1 MAKKKQTGSA
11 LYCSFCGKSQHEVKK
26 LIAGPS
32 VHICDECVALCMDI
46 VHEDVASTEGSS
58 EQKELPTPTELKV
71 HLDQYVIGQEY
82 AKRILAVA
90 VHNHYKRHRAN
101 TVNSDVE
108 LAKSNVLLIGPTGS
122 GKTLLAQT
130 LAKYLNVPFAMA
142 DATTLT
148 EAGYVGEDVENVIQ
162 KLLQSADYKAD
173 RAQQG
178 IIYIDEIDKITRK
191 SENTSITRDVS
202 GEGVQQAL
210 LKLIEGTVASIPP
223 KGGRKHPQQDFE
235 QIDTS
240 TVLFICGGA
249 FGGLEDIIK
258 ARTQKSSMGFSADIK
273 SKMDKETTD
282 ELLSK
287 VEPQD
292 LVKFGLIPEFT
303 GRLPVI
309 ATLEE
314 LDEVALKRILTEP
327 KNALTKQYK
336 RLFEL
341 EDVEIEFRDDA
352 ISAAA
357 IRAVKRKT
365 GARGLRSI
373 MEHALLDTMF
383 NLPGM
388 KNVAKVVV
396 DKDVIEGK
404 KSPLL
409 VLNNKKETR
418 LDVHMKKVS

>member
-287 VEPQD
+287 GEPQD

>member
-1 MAKKKQTGSA
+1 
-11 LYCSFCGKSQHEVKK
+11 
-26 LIAGPS
+26 
-32 VHICDECVALCMDI
+32 
-46 VHEDVASTEGSS
+46 
-58 EQKELPTPTELKV
+58 
-71 HLDQYVIGQEY
+71 
-82 AKRILAVA
+82 
-90 VHNHYKRHRAN
+90 
-101 TVNSDVE
+101 
-108 LAKSNVLLIGPTGS
+108 
-122 GKTLLAQT
+122 
-130 LAKYLNVPFAMA
+130 
-142 DATTLT
+142 
-148 EAGYVGEDVENVIQ
+148 
-162 KLLQSADYKAD
+162 
-173 RAQQG
+173 
-178 IIYIDEIDKITRK
+178 
-191 SENTSITRDVS
+191 
-202 GEGVQQAL
+202 VQQAL